1 MSNTVGVLSELY
13 PSEAPGFTSG
23 LWWVH
28 VVQLV
33 WFSVLCFVCL
43 RPVCCMLGVAIVF
56 RLSILDCLFGFL

>member
-33 WFSVLCFVCL
+33 WFSVLYTSFT
-43 RPVCCMLGVAIVF
+43 IQQ
-56 RLSILDCLFGFL
+56 LFLN